1 MTHPASTW
9 ATPLRYTIL
18 LLLLAAAVV
27 AGIRLGSVGLG
38 TRDVIAALLGTG
50 DPTARAIVSGL
61 RLPRVALAAACGA
74 ALALSGTTYQALLRN
89 ALAEPWILG
98 ISSGAAIGAV
108 AATIFGPR
116 AFGPWVVP
124 ASAFAGSIA
133 AMLLVLRVA
142 RVAGQVLDRRTLLLA
157 GVVVGAFANAI
168 ILLFL
173 TYSDADSFRAAVF
186 WMMGSLSGATWP
198 RVLLLGVPLLLC
210 GVALFG
216 LARALDALSIGEPTA
231 LALGVPVERVKYLAF
246 GLASLLAALTV
257 SVSGVIGF
265 VGLVVPHAIRLA
277 WGSAHRHLLPGAALL
292 GATFLV
298 LADAVAR
305 TIAAPIEL
313 PIGAL
318 TAILGVPLFIVLL
331 RRSSA

>member
-1 MTHPASTW
+1 MA
-9 ATPLRYTIL
+9 LRYLGLVALFIATL
-18 LLLLAAAVV
+18 VV
-27 AGIRLGSVGLG
+27 GIRLGSVGLG
-38 TRDVIAALLGTG
+38 TGEIIAALLGRG
-50 DPTARAIVSGL
+50 DPTTSAIIGGL
-61 RLPRVALAAACGA
+61 RLPRVVLAALCGA

-98 ISSGAAIGAV
+98 VSSGAAIGAV
-108 AATIFGPR
+108 AATVLGPS
-116 AFGPWVVP
+116 AFGPWAVP
-124 ASAFAGSIA
+124 ASAFAGSIL

-142 RVAGQVLDRRTLLLA
+142 QVAGQVLDRRTLLLA

-173 TYSDADSFRAAVF
+173 TFSDADSFRAAVF

-198 RVLLLGVPLLLC
+198 RVVLLAVPLLVC
-210 GVALFG
+210 GLALFG

-246 GLASLLAALTV
+246 GLASLLAAIAV

-265 VGLVVPHAIRLA
+265 VGLIVPHAIRLV

-298 LADAVAR
+298 LADAAAR
-305 TIAAPIEL
+305 TLAAPMEL

-318 TAILGVPLFIVLL
+318 TALIGVPLFVLLL
-331 RRSSA
+331 RRSDG